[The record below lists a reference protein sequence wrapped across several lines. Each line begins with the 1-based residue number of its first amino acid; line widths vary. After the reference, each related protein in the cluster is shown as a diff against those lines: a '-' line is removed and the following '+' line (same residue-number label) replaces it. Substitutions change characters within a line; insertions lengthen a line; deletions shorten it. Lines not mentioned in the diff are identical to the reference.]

1 MTEAA
6 DTSVQN
12 VEVVVK
18 GDPIPAGKYTILACD
33 IDTTGKRLIDEIV
46 HIATYCPK
54 EQFSQYVIPLMNLNP
69 AARQRHQIRI
79 VTSRFFRMLKDLH
92 TYKIIKTKS
101 EVAALNDFLAHL
113 EKSKQEDG
121 DSKGVILLF
130 HESRKFFPYMLIQAL
145 KKYNLL
151 DRFFET
157 VKSFVNTHS
166 IAVEKHGSSMKYFSL
181 KEVTKALLNVE
192 DKDEFEGNAAHR
204 CKMTYAL
211 AKHLARGDSTEEMDD
226 ETSMKKLMEFCCEYG
241 CTTDQEMKELDEQ
254 EKIVLRQ
261 NTLRPIFLE
270 YFRTTLYHRVRAV
283 TYRRV
288 LAENG
293 HELTSLHKLW
303 EEEKREGLNKCL
315 EACTDLK
322 ERDREELVEILD
334 HHFDPEKD
342 AYRPIVRRRSSTGN
356 PRSSPRRRS
365 KSVSSKNGGSN
376 NNNNNNNPAKGMDK
390 NGNNTSPSKK
400 KFFRNNRNRNN
411 RVNRMTA

>member
-1 MTEAA
+1 MTETDAA
-6 DTSVQN
+6 ETSLQN

-18 GDPIPAGKYTILACD
+18 GDPIPSGKYTIVACD

-46 HIATYCPK
+46 QIATYCPK

-69 AARQRHQIRI
+69 AARQRHQVRI

-113 EKSKQEDG
+113 EKLKQED
-121 DSKGVILLF
+121 DNSQGVVLLF
-130 HESRKFFPYMLIQAL
+130 HESRKFVPYMVIEAM

-151 DRFFET
+151 QRFFET
-157 VKSFVNTHS
+157 VKSFVNTHT

-181 KEVTKALLNVE
+181 KEVTKALLNVD
-192 DKDEFEGNAAHR
+192 DKEQFEGNAAVR
-204 CKMTYAL
+204 SKMTFAI
-211 AKHLARGDSTEEMDD
+211 AQHLARGDCTDEMDD
-226 ETSMKKLMEFCCEYG
+226 AACMKKLVDFCCEYA
-241 CTTDQEMKELDEQ
+241 CMTEQEIKELDEQ
-254 EKIVLRQ
+254 EKILVRQ
-261 NTLRPIFLE
+261 STLRPIFLE

-288 LAENG
+288 LAEHG
-293 HELTSLHKLW
+293 YELTSLHKLW
-303 EEEKREGLNKCL
+303 EEEKKEGLNKCM
-315 EACTDLK
+315 ETCSELK
-322 ERDREELVEILD
+322 DRDREELVEILD

-356 PRSSPRRRS
+356 PRSSPRRS
-365 KSVSSKNGGSN
+365 KSSSSTKGN
-376 NNNNNNNPAKGMDK
+376 NNNNNNNKGMDK
-390 NGNNTSPSKK
+390 NANNTSPSKK